1 MGANTVI
8 SVTFEKG
15 RVMTRLY
22 GTDCTLAWQQAG
34 ESRPLGTEQVEGGL
48 AAAWAKAP
56 TRGTD
61 RAL

>member
-1 MGANTVI
+1 
-8 SVTFEKG
+8 
-15 RVMTRLY
+15 MTRLY